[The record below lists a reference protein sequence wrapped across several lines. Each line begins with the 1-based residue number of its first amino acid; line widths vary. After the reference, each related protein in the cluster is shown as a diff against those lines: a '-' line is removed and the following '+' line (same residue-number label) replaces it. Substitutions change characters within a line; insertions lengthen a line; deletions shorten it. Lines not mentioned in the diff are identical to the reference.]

1 MRALFHR
8 TVLASAA
15 VIAALAVAPHATHA
29 AMALCEPSLAGAAI
43 EDKTELQAK
52 RLALESWVAGALKLG
67 VQYTRW
73 GLAWDRQLTCTRT
86 EAGRHRCQAVA
97 HPCTIKQVPPTEFIP
112 LRRGASS

>member
-15 VIAALAVAPHATHA
+15 VIASLAVAPHATHA

-43 EDKTELQAK
+43 EDRTELQAK
-52 RLALESWVAGALKLG
+52 RLALE
-67 VQYTRW
+67 
-73 GLAWDRQLTCTRT
+73 AWDRQLTCTRT